1 MRMEIE
7 LCTIPTTTA
16 CAISL
21 AQNPSKLNSK
31 KLPDPVCSRAAK
43 QREQANFTRKARE
56 GGRTREPCARI
67 PFFHMS
73 HIPWGYARQSEGYNK
88 YHPYKL
94 VSAKHATNKYWRCV
108 NVEDTCH
115 GPSNWHMFA
124 SSCERC
130 APKYTYYIPPPFN
143 CCSFSYIMRKLRRN
157 RELHTVCGFCGRPNP
172 KRDKPNTHTK
182 KKQTSSCVAL
192 LVSLSL
198 PVAPRF
204 VI

>member
-16 CAISL
+16 CAYHSHKIPRNSIRKTSGSGL
-21 AQNPSKLNSK
+21 QPRSKTKGASKLYAQS
-31 KLPDPVCSRAAK
+31 
-43 QREQANFTRKARE
+43 QR
-56 GGRTREPCARI
+56 GDRTRAPCARI

-108 NVEDTCH
+108 NVEDTCP

-130 APKYTYYIPPPFN
+130 APTYTYYIPPP
-143 CCSFSYIMRKLRRN
+143 L
-157 RELHTVCGFCGRPNP
+157 T
-172 KRDKPNTHTK
+172 
-182 KKQTSSCVAL
+182 A
-192 LVSLSL
+192 
-198 PVAPRF
+198 APFRT
-204 VI
+204 